1 MLEAFVQSSMD
12 VELLFGVWSTCCSC
26 QVICNDRIGRKIR
39 VKCNPDDTI
48 ADLKKLIAAQRP
60 CCIRRLAHSYSVL
73 RFMYVIFSWPGVVHA
88 GKRSAS
94 KSGTT
99 CTRKMRAVRCALFIA
114 LIASTS
120 GWAPHRSR
128 KDHITLEDY
137 EIKDGMGK
145 TPTPSKVCGR
155 MWDSLSCSRC
165 VCHCLYGNCLHLV
178 HAVSVYISTLIHMRS
193 IYIYTLYTNIY
204 DVMYAFYT
212 RWYYMYIIHIIE

>member
-1 MLEAFVQSSMD
+1 MD
-12 VELLFGVWSTCCSC
+12 LELLFGVWSTCCSC

-165 VCHCLYGNCLHLV
+165 VCHCLYGNYLILFACYTCSLRIHV
-178 HAVSVYISTLIHMRS
+178 YAHTHAQYIH
-193 IYIYTLYTNIY
+193 IYIHYIRIYTMLCMHFILDDTTCISS
-204 DVMYAFYT
+204 
-212 RWYYMYIIHIIE
+212 IS

>member
-1 MLEAFVQSSMD
+1 MLEGFVQSSMD
-12 VELLFGVWSTCCSC
+12 LELLFGVWSMCCSC

-60 CCIRRLAHSYSVL
+60 CCIRRLADSYSVL
-73 RFMYVIFSWPGVVHA
+73 RFMYVIFWWPGVVHA

-145 TPTPSKVCGR
+145 TSKVCGR
-155 MWDSLSCSRC
+155 MSDSLSCSRC
-165 VCHCLYGNCLHLV
+165 VCHCLYGNCLHVV
-178 HAVSVYISTLIHMRS
+178 HAVSVYISTLIHTRS
-193 IYIYTLYTNIY
+193 KYIIY
-204 DVMYAFYT
+204 DVLYAFILHDT
-212 RWYYMYIIHIIE
+212 TCISYIS